1 MITLIKFRIGAKYLY
16 TLHELG
22 DTGRAANG
30 LIELHIT
37 HVPLEI
43 YRDISLYSLMIYY
56 YIGRF

>member
-30 LIELHIT
+30 LIKLHIT
-37 HVPLEI
+37 HVPLE
-43 YRDISLYSLMIYY
+43 SLQRYQSIFTDDLLLHW
-56 YIGRF
+56 